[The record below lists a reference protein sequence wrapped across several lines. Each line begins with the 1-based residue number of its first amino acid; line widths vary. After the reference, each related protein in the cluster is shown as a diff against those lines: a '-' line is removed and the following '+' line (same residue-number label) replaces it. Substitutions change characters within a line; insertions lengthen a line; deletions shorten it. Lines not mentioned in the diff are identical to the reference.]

1 MHSSK
6 SASNDRANR
15 GSDIADFV
23 KGKTDPS
30 YSGGGGGGAAEEVEI
45 DKDEL

>member
-1 MHSSK
+1 MPAISLPTGG
-6 SASNDRANR
+6 RT

-30 YSGGGGGGAAEEVEI
+30 YSGGGGGGAAEEEVEI